1 MIRRLTLCCSC
12 LGTEVSNIKTN
23 ICEGALSKTGGC
35 ARISAVEANV
45 ATLTGQVSTL
55 MTQVSTL
62 QQGQITL
69 QHNIDTHSLTPVSA
83 QQKKQHVIAINVTVC
98 ILQGAKGQ
106 AGVDGKNG
114 AKGETGAGEK
124 GQAGEDGKN
133 GAKGE
138 TGAGEKGQTGEDGA
152 TGQTGAKGEAGAAAA
167 GACMAE
173 NAEENPLGASF
184 VASNSNQADTYQQWN
199 NWLGTTWA
207 CDGCNAGSYSTM
219 KLDSAMQLK
228 GWKSSNG
235 ASTASQTWRLEG
247 SMTNR

>member
-1 MIRRLTLCCSC
+1 M
-12 LGTEVSNIKTN
+12 
-23 ICEGALSKTGGC
+23 SKTGGC

-55 MTQVSTL
+55 MTQVSAL

-124 GQAGEDGKN
+124 GQAGEDGKNGAKGETGAGEKGQTGEDGKN